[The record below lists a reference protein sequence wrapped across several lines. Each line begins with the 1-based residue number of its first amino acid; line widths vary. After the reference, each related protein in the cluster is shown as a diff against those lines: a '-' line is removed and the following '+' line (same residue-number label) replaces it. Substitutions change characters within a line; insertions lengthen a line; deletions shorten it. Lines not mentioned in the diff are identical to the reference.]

1 MAMMMRHMQK
11 QCKRYTLYLNY
22 CEYFDSALP
31 SICCKLHATSFKK
44 NMKIDLLAFGIHP
57 DDVELGCAGV
67 LLSEKKSGK
76 KTVII
81 DLTQGE
87 LGTRGTAETRK
98 EEAADAAKILGVNA
112 RENLMMADGF
122 FENNEINQ
130 RKIITVLRKYQPE
143 IIFCNA
149 PEDRH
154 PDHGRSAS
162 LVEDAAFLAGLSKIE
177 TFYNNELQKA
187 WRPKY
192 VFNFIQDRYLKPDF
206 VVDISDTMEQKIQS
220 IKAYKTQF
228 FNTDAQVGPQTYI
241 STPEFLDSVVA
252 RAAMFGKM
260 IGVKYAEG
268 FLSKKMIGFKSIDAL
283 VQQTT

>member
-1 MAMMMRHMQK
+1 
-11 QCKRYTLYLNY
+11 
-22 CEYFDSALP
+22 
-31 SICCKLHATSFKK
+31 
-44 NMKIDLLAFGIHP
+44 MKIDLLAFGVHP

-67 LLSEKKSGK
+67 LLAEKKNAK
-76 KTVII
+76 KIGII

-98 EEAADAAKILGVNA
+98 EEADSAGRILGVDA

-130 RKIITVLRKYQPE
+130 RTLITILRKYQPE

-154 PDHGRSAS
+154 PDHGRSAK

-206 VVDISDTMEQKIQS
+206 VIDISEEMEQKIES
-220 IKAYKTQF
+220 VKAYKTQF
-228 FNTDAQVGPQTYI
+228 FNPDSQDGPQTYI
-241 STPEFLDSVVA
+241 SSPEFLDSVIA

-268 FLSKKMIGFKSIDAL
+268 FLSKKMIGFKNIDAL